1 MTVTSPTPADTARSG
16 VAAPTGASSSETRVK
31 ARRRR
36 WPLYRLGLQ
45 ILLALA
51 LIAAW
56 QWLPTI
62 DWLAERYKF
71 LNEFFIS
78 SPSEV
83 ARYVGSLISGGD
95 ETAGITVWPYLRT
108 TVTATILGVIIG
120 LALGALAGLL
130 FSNFRRVSE
139 VVRPFIV
146 LANSTPRIA
155 LIPIFVVI
163 AGPNMRASVISVV
176 VVVFFLGFFNAFEGG
191 TKISQPILDNAKL
204 LGATPIDIMRTIRL
218 PQVLSWT
225 FASVPNAISFGLI
238 VAVATELI
246 AGVRGMGTLLQTA
259 MVNIDAGLTFAVIVI
274 LSVVGLGL
282 YGIANIVRDLLLRWE
297 KTD

>member
-1 MTVTSPTPADTARSG
+1 MTVTDRAELASTTSSDSDGALRTTP
-16 VAAPTGASSSETRVK
+16 
-31 ARRRR
+31 RRQRTR
-36 WPLYRLGLQ
+36 WPIYRLGFQ

-62 DWLAERYKF
+62 DWLSERYKF

-78 SPSEV
+78 SPTEV
-83 ARYVGSLISGGD
+83 ARYVGSLFTGGE
-95 ETAGITVWPYLRT
+95 ETAGVTVWPYLRT
-108 TVTATILGVIIG
+108 TITATILGVIIG

-130 FSNFRRVSE
+130 FSNFRLVSE

-163 AGPNMRASVISVV
+163 AGPNIRASILSVV

-282 YGIANIVRDLLLRWE
+282 YGVANVLRDVLLRWE